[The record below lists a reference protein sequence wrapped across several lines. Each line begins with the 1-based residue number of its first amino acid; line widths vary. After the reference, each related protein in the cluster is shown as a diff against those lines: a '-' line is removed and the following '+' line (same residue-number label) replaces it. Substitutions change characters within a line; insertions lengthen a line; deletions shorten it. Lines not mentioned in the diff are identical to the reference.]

1 VSVESEDEDT
11 PLDLVTSLS
20 GLENL
25 NSYRAAFRFD
35 WSGTKDGQPVTGFM
49 QMSSAFVREP
59 PAQELHFAGQ
69 GLGQAAGQSAGEV
82 AFIQVGDTAWFHES
96 ESDSWMQVPAG
107 SLNFSEGL
115 FFKPEDILKDF
126 DVSKARRSPLPQNV
140 NGVETYQYTF
150 DEADFD
156 LAALPQGEEVKNAE
170 GEVYVA
176 VDGNYV
182 VRLVLNADLAFAESG
197 EMFDEG
203 NVKMTF
209 DISDVNQ
216 PIAIEPPAEAE
227 AQTGGR
233 EDVALLSDAQI
244 QFSSAELISYQTA
257 SSVKDAAQFYENEM
271 PKNGWSAKEG
281 NMVLDE
287 SAVLGY
293 NKGSETASVIIG
305 TDQGKTS
312 VLISITKE

>member
-1 VSVESEDEDT
+1 
-11 PLDLVTSLS
+11 
-20 GLENL
+20 
-25 NSYRAAFRFD
+25 
-35 WSGTKDGQPVTGFM
+35 
-49 QMSSAFVREP
+49 
-59 PAQELHFAGQ
+59 
-69 GLGQAAGQSAGEV
+69 
-82 AFIQVGDTAWFHES
+82 
-96 ESDSWMQVPAG
+96 
-107 SLNFSEGL
+107 
-115 FFKPEDILKDF
+115 
-126 DVSKARRSPLPQNV
+126 
-140 NGVETYQYTF
+140 
-150 DEADFD
+150 

-176 VDGNYV
+176 VDGDYV

-233 EDVALLSDAQI
+233 EDLALLSDAQI
-244 QFSSAELISYQTA
+244 QFSSAELISYLTA

-312 VLISITKE
+312 VMISITKE